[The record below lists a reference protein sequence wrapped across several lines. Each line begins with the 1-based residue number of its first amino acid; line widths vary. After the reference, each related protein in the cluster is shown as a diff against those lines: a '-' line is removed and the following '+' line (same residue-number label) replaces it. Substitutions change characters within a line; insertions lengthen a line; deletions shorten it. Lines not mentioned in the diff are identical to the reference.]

1 MNSISTIKARF
12 AKVWTGM
19 KASMSVPS
27 ALAQN
32 DGQISEVARR
42 LGIGRTTLYRKL
54 KEYGIDVTSI
64 SGKGP
69 GADEEGETTP
79 FNRAAS

>member
-1 MNSISTIKARF
+1 MLFRMWDKERGQKKRKLRKACGL
-12 AKVWTGM
+12 WSG
-19 KASMSVPS
+19 
-27 ALAQN
+27 ALAQ
-32 DGQISEVARR
+32 E
-42 LGIGRTTLYRKL
+42 TTLYRKL

-79 FNRAAS
+79 FNRAASWLNSA